1 MVIDDQCYVLWFI
14 RDLHWHV
21 ESSFGAPVSVKSTSS
36 VFSNACNSSGHL
48 QSIHNFESKSVST
61 SKYIVFANLGDKIP
75 FLREIFYTDLD
86 VQICFE
92 RKTFFTNLDDGCF
105 LHTQIWSWLQS
116 CSLLE
121 QGEEGSAGKNVT
133 IALGKVAQEMS
144 SLTLLE
150 TGAQCSW
157 SCRRPS
163 CPEGW
168 QSSNS
173 YLRKRISESSWL
185 DYFFPQSED
194 NYLTSQVLGLLQKSF
209 LERWT

>member
-1 MVIDDQCYVLWFI
+1 MINYVLWFI

-92 RKTFFTNLDDGCF
+92 RKTFFTNLDNGCF

-121 QGEEGSAGKNVT
+121 QGEEGSAGKKRHNIFKKSGT
-133 IALGKVAQEMS
+133 RDD
-144 SLTLLE
+144 LTHLARNW
-150 TGAQCSW
+150 GAMQ
-157 SCRRPS
+157 
-163 CPEGW
+163 
-168 QSSNS
+168 
-173 YLRKRISESSWL
+173 L
-185 DYFFPQSED
+185 
-194 NYLTSQVLGLLQKSF
+194 VM
-209 LERWT
+209 